1 MGYTNS
7 GLVAYKKLSP
17 NHSGQRT
24 HSIDRIT
31 PHCVVGQCSAE
42 GLGDWFAQSSTQAS
56 SNYGIDKDGRVGLY
70 VEEKNRSWCSSS
82 NANDQ
87 RAVTIECASDTTEP
101 YAFRDAVYKKLVAL
115 CVDICKRNGKKKLIW
130 FGDKDKTLNYSPK
143 SDEMVLTVHRWF
155 ANKSCPGNWMYAKMG
170 DLASKVTAQLG
181 GESDTGSASGSG
193 SSSGASSAGT
203 NTNFPAVPFLL
214 TVIIDDLNIRTSG
227 SMSGKV
233 VGQTG
238 KGVFTITQVKDGWG
252 KLKSGAGWI
261 YLENAS
267 YCTIGKVAS
276 ETGKKVSPQE
286 EKEEVKEEKV
296 TGLQAT
302 ALKNLSE
309 ADVIKKVGALFTADQ
324 KKSGI
329 LASVSLAQFIL
340 ESGYGKSELA
350 QNANNCFGMKKLLS
364 GNTWS
369 GSSWD
374 GKSIYTKKTGEQ
386 NPDGSYVTITADFR
400 KYPCV
405 EDSIADHSAYLLG
418 AMNGSKQ
425 RYAGLKGCTDYKKA
439 AQIIKDGG
447 YATSLT
453 YVDKLCD
460 IIQRWDLMQYD
471 VKVATPATTPVAEEK
486 VTLSATHAKYINST
500 GTHYIS
506 NSGHDENNAYRGG
519 QAGDQTGTEWQMRS
533 WYNRPWTVVLRY
545 PDQKVALKIAQLG
558 IDAALNDKIG
568 YDQGQNRTYLNQ
580 LKAVGWEPSKIT
592 TPCEADCSAGV
603 CANVTAAGYLLGI
616 KALQTHTGTYTGN
629 MKNALVKAGF
639 KALTDSKYLTSGDY
653 LLPGDILLN
662 ENHHTATNVT
672 IGSKVKKDWN
682 PGTVT
687 PTTPTEPEQPTKYY
701 RVRKSWED
709 KASQIGAYTVLENAI
724 LAVDTNPGYAAFDDD
739 GKQVYPK
746 ASAFTKYPL
755 TDDQLLKIA
764 RLCKQE
770 QGSVAGAKA
779 EASLMANQLETS
791 ASRRKKYGTGADGL
805 YNWVR
810 NGGWFARAAH
820 WMDNGS
826 VSDAI
831 LAGVKDV
838 LVNGNRTLPLYVD
851 EHDCFSDIKSI
862 STGSVKDRSAYVQ
875 GRTVVKNKYGSTW
888 TFWCFPDTT
897 SDPFGYTA
905 AYKAATGE
913 KEKEKTDEKTTEI
926 AVDFPYLVRI
936 SISDLNY
943 RKGPSTSYEAYG
955 YIEPGVY
962 TIVDEKD
969 GWGLLKAYADKRD
982 GWISL
987 KYATRI

>member
-7 GLVAYKKLSP
+7 GLVVYRKLSP

-31 PHCVVGQCSAE
+31 PHCVVSQCSAE
-42 GLGDWFAQSSTQAS
+42 GLGDWFAKSSTQAS

-101 YAFRDAVYKKLVAL
+101 YAFRDVVYKKLIAL
-115 CVDICKRNGKKKLIW
+115 CVDICKRNGMKKLIW
-130 FGDKDKTLNYSPK
+130 FGDKDKTLNYIPK

-155 ANKSCPGNWMYAKMG
+155 ANKSCPGNWMYARMG
-170 DLASKVTAQLG
+170 ELASKVTAQLG
-181 GESDTGSASGSG
+181 G
-193 SSSGASSAGT
+193 SSSGSESTSTPATTGGS
-203 NTNFPAVPFLL
+203 NTKFPAVPFLV

-238 KGVFTITQVKDGWG
+238 KGVFTITKVQDGWG

-267 YCTIGKVAS
+267 YCTIGKTES
-276 ETGKKVSPQE
+276 SGKESPGQGEKTEAE
-286 EKEEVKEEKV
+286 EKEEKV

-302 ALKNLSE
+302 TLKDLSE

-350 QNANNCFGMKKLLS
+350 QNANNCFGMKKSLS

-369 GSSWD
+369 GSTWD

-439 AQIIKDGG
+439 VQIIKDGG

-460 IIQRWDLMQYD
+460 IIQRWDLTQYD
-471 VKVATPATTPVAEEK
+471 VKAEAAAVPEEK
-486 VTLSATHAKYINST
+486 ATLSATHAKYINST

-506 NSGHDENNAYRGG
+506 NSGHDEHNAYRGG
-519 QAGDQTGTEWQMRS
+519 QAGDQIGTEWQMRS

-580 LKAVGWEPSKIT
+580 LKAVGWEPARIT
-592 TPCEADCSAGV
+592 VPCEADCSAGV
-603 CANVTAAGYLLGI
+603 CANITAAGYLLGI
-616 KALQTHTGTYTGN
+616 DALKNHTGTYTGN

-639 KALTDSKYLTSGDY
+639 KALTDSKYLTSGNY

-662 ENHHTATNVT
+662 ENHHTATNIT
-672 IGSKVKKDWN
+672 IGSKVKKDWK
-682 PGTVT
+682 PTAST
-687 PTTPTEPEQPTKYY
+687 PTTPTDPVAPTKYY

-724 LAVDTNPGYAAFDDD
+724 LAVDANPGYAAFDDD
-739 GKQVYPK
+739 GKQVYPEK
-746 ASAFTKYPL
+746 KVASFTKYSL
-755 TDDQLLKIA
+755 TDTQLLKIA

-770 QGSVAGAKA
+770 QGTVAGAKA

-838 LVNGNRTLPLYVD
+838 LVNGKRTLPLYVD

-875 GRTVVKNKYGSTW
+875 GKTVVKNKYGSTW
-888 TFWCFPDTT
+888 TFWCFPDST
-897 SDPFGYTA
+897 SDPFGYTAA

-913 KEKEKTDEKTTEI
+913 KEPEKTTEK
-926 AVDFPYLVRI
+926 ATEFPYLVRI

-943 RKGPSTSYEAYG
+943 RKGPSTSYETYG

-969 GWGLLKAYADKRD
+969 GWGLLKAYADKRN